1 MNEAIEQAH
10 RNGILTAASLM
21 VTGAAAADAVAR
33 ARRLPNLRVG
43 LHLVLVDGVPALP
56 AYAVPD
62 LAEPSGRFRPNMV
75 LSGLNLAVNPRAQRQ
90 LAAEITAQFEAF
102 RSTGLALDHANA
114 HKHFHVHPVIGK
126 LLLRVGRDF
135 GLHSV
140 RVPLEPADV
149 LRRVEPAST
158 TGREWL
164 LARNAR
170 GLLQKAREFRLFA
183 ADSVFGIRWSGAMT
197 RERLLGL
204 LGALPHG
211 TTEIYCHPALSG
223 GFPGS
228 APGYRYADEFS
239 ALTDPHVVSAA
250 QQPEITL
257 GAFSDF
263 AVRNVIETYEA

>member
-56 AYAVPD
+56 ARTVPD
-62 LAEPSGRFRPNMV
+62 LVETSGCFRPNMV
-75 LSGLNLAVNPRAQRQ
+75 LSGINLAVNPRAQRQ

-114 HKHFHVHPVIGK
+114 HKHFHVHPVIAG
-126 LLLRVGRDF
+126 LLLRIGHDF
-135 GLHSV
+135 GLNSV

-158 TGREWL
+158 IGREWL
-164 LARNAR
+164 LASQAR
-170 GLLQKAREFRLFA
+170 RLRHKIREFNLFA
-183 ADSVFGIRWSGAMT
+183 PGSVFGIRWSGAMT
-197 RERLLGL
+197 RDRLLGL
-204 LGALPHG
+204 LRALPDG
-211 TTEIYCHPALSG
+211 TTEIYCHPAMSG

-228 APGYRYADEFS
+228 APGYRYADELR
-239 ALTDPHVVSAA
+239 ALTDRHVVGAA
-250 QQPEITL
+250 QLREIAL
-257 GAFSDF
+257 GGFSDF
-263 AVRNVIETYEA
+263 AAPNILETA